1 MNVTLTFDPQNA
13 SDVAQARQLLDRLA
27 QADSTFTDT
36 ETVRQKVIALLRGY
50 GQKRIDYI
58 RYVAQAAP
66 SSASYDDLV
75 GIVGSAKGLGGT
87 HSAIER
93 NWRAK
98 DMTGP
103 FIETGIDGSARMDLL
118 LADVVLSV
126 IHEIEEP
133 NPLVA
138 ASF

>member
-13 SDVAQARQLLDRLA
+13 TDVAQARQVFDKLTAGLPVA
-27 QADSTFTDT
+27 DT
-36 ETVRQKVIALLRGY
+36 ETIRQKVIALLRGY
-50 GQKRIDYI
+50 GHKRIDYI
-58 RYVAQAAP
+58 RYVAQASPGTAN
-66 SSASYDDLV
+66 YDDLV
-75 GIVGSAKGLGGT
+75 AIVGSAKGLGGT

-103 FIETGIDGSARMDLL
+103 FIETGVDGSARMDLL

>member
-1 MNVTLTFDPQNA
+1 MKLTLSFDPENPA
-13 SDVAQARQLLDRLA
+13 DGAQARKVFDRLT
-27 QADSTFTDT
+27 ADSAAADT
-36 ETVRQKVIALLRGY
+36 ETIRQKVIALLRGY
-50 GQKRIDYI
+50 GHKRIDYI
-58 RYVAQAAP
+58 RHVAQASPGTAN
-66 SSASYDDLV
+66 YDDLV
-75 GIVGSAKGLGGT
+75 AIVGSAKGLGGT

-103 FIETGIDGSARMDLL
+103 FIETGVDGSARMDLL